1 MMHSGFE
8 PTVVRQLGGLAD
20 LWRMFRW
27 NLT

>member
-1 MMHSGFE
+1 
-8 PTVVRQLGGLAD
+8 VVRQLSGLSD